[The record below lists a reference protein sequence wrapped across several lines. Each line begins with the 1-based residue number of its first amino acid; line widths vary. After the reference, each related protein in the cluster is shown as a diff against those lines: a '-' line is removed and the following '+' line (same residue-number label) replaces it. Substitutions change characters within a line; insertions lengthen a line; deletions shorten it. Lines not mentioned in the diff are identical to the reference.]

1 MLRTFCL
8 LLFLTFVDAAAQ
20 SRFETGMDAYRI
32 GDYTSAFT
40 EFQAAYAEYEDED
53 AAYMIARM
61 YELGEGVPADKA
73 EADKWYKRAAQH
85 YFSTSADSAL
95 HQENKRLRMVYKEL
109 EPVEDNET
117 AETIRKSL
125 TSDFGLK
132 TYHVNYLL
140 PFGYRAGSYESY
152 APSDE
157 YKSTEAEL
165 QLSFRLDFFQNI
177 SGMDIIYS
185 VAYTQLSFWQVYA
198 TSAPFRETNYQP
210 ELFVTFPVYTEE
222 MPVKAVMVGFGH
234 QSNGQGNITEQD
246 ISDTN
251 LSGLPGLQPYLRNRS
266 RSWNYLWTQAVMQ
279 FGSLFTEVKLW
290 YRLPEDGK
298 DDNPGLIDYLGH
310 GSVKFTLPY
319 GKSMTT
325 LLLRQNI
332 MTGKGAQELT
342 WSYPVANRESV
353 FWYLKVF
360 TGYGESLIDYD
371 NYVTKFSVGF
381 SFSR

>member
-1 MLRTFCL
+1 MLRTFYL
-8 LLFLTFVDAAAQ
+8 LLLLTFAAVAQ
-20 SRFETGMDAYRI
+20 TRFETGMDAYRI
-32 GDYTSAFT
+32 GDYASAFT

-53 AAYMIARM
+53 AAYMMARM
-61 YELGEGVPADKA
+61 YELGQGVPADKA

-95 HQENKRLRMVYKEL
+95 HQENKRLRMAYKEL
-109 EPVEDNET
+109 EPVEDNDT
-117 AETIRKSL
+117 AETIRKSV
-125 TSDFGLK
+125 TGDFGLK

-140 PFGYRAGSYESY
+140 PFGYRAGNYESY
-152 APSDE
+152 VPSDE
-157 YKSTEAEL
+157 YKNIEAEL

-177 SGMDIIYS
+177 SGVDVIYS
-185 VAYTQLSFWQVYA
+185 AAYTQLSFWQVYA

-210 ELFVTFPVYTEE
+210 ELFVTFPIYAED
-222 MPVKAVMVGFGH
+222 MPVKALMGGFAH

-246 ISDTN
+246 VSDSN
-251 LSGLPGLQPYLRNRS
+251 LSGLPNLQPYLRNRS
-266 RSWNYLWTQAVMQ
+266 RSWNYLWAQTVMQ

-290 YRLPEDGK
+290 YRLPEDGE
-298 DDNPGLIDYLGH
+298 DDNPDLIDYLGH

-325 LLLRQNI
+325 LLLRQNF

-342 WSYPVANRESV
+342 WSYPVASRENV

-360 TGYGESLIDYD
+360 TGYGESLIDYN